1 MTDTDSGSLEFIIIA
16 EDLCDCGEQE
26 MRDILL
32 RIFLDN
38 DIQHRN
44 SSLSSIREMKLYV
57 NRLVSMNSTTSCME
71 SSAPSASIQRST
83 SNSTE
88 DITKPKRKK

>member
-26 MRDILL
+26 RDILL

-44 SSLSSIREMKLYV
+44 SSISSIREMKLYV
-57 NRLVSMNSTTSCME
+57 NRLVSMNLTTSCME
-71 SSAPSASIQRST
+71 SSASSASIQRST

-88 DITKPKRKK
+88 YITKPKRKK

>member
-57 NRLVSMNSTTSCME
+57 NRLVSMNLTTSCME

-88 DITKPKRKK
+88 YITKPKRKK

>member
-16 EDLCDCGEQE
+16 EDLCDCGDQE

-57 NRLVSMNSTTSCME
+57 NRLVSMNLTTSRME

-83 SNSTE
+83 SNST
-88 DITKPKRKK
+88 